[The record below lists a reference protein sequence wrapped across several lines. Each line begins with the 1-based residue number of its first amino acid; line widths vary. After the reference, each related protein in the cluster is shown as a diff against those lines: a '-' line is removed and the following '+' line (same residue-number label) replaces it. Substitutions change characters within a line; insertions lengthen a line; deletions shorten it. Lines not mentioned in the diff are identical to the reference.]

1 MLIGLDATSCNER
14 TCQLTLLTIP
24 ILSVLLTNILQ
35 MLWFV
40 KRCWNLTRN
49 QIIKIVEFFFCM
61 FHMFLAYSP
70 HPPPPPHTTQPPFT
84 ITSTRKLENIDV
96 FSSTLPYIRFM
107 FFHFLQFPVPTLFLF
122 LVIFLLTSKRSQ
134 LTAMPCI
141 THERTRLCACNEF
154 GPVRP
159 RPHYSGHLIHALS

>member
-40 KRCWNLTRN
+40 KRCRNLTRN
-49 QIIKIVEFFFCM
+49 QIIKIVEFFFLHVSHVSC
-61 FHMFLAYSP
+61 LLG
-70 HPPPPPHTTQPPFT
+70 PPTPPHTTQPPFT

-96 FSSTLPYIRFM
+96 FSSTLPYIRFI

>member
-14 TCQLTLLTIP
+14 TYQLTLLTIP
-24 ILSVLLTNILQ
+24 IQSVLLTNILQ

-40 KRCWNLTRN
+40 KRWRNLTRN
-49 QIIKIVEFFFCM
+49 QIIKIFEFFFSAHVSHVSCL
-61 FHMFLAYSP
+61 LAPP
-70 HPPPPPHTTQPPFT
+70 HPTQPPFT

-96 FSSTLPYIRFM
+96 FSSTLPYICFI

-141 THERTRLCACNEF
+141 THERTRFCACNEF

-159 RPHYSGHLIHALS
+159 KPHYSGHLIHALS